1 MQWQLIEKIYI
12 CVYIYIPFLLS
23 HYLIP
28 RSSPLGELGQNRV
41 YNCSSSAAVTM
52 ILKFPQYY
60 PICVDFQQLI
70 PWQNGY
76 LNETQ
81 DSISQVPCLAISKTL
96 NYSTIWINVQM
107 HDLHWR
113 AIDSGHLDT
122 IDRFHK
128 YASVA
133 TEFFNIVR
141 LNEIPVTYSWVIEPS
156 PGLLIKFFLNWSKH
170 QDVC

>member
-1 MQWQLIEKIYI
+1 M
-12 CVYIYIPFLLS
+12 CIYIPFLLS

-28 RSSPLGELGQNRV
+28 RLSPLGELGQNRV
-41 YNCSSSAAVTM
+41 YNCSSLAAVTT
-52 ILKFPQYY
+52 ILKFPQHY
-60 PICVDFQQLI
+60 PICVDIQQLI

-76 LNETQ
+76 LNKTQ
-81 DSISQVPCLAISKTL
+81 DSISQVPCLATSKTL

-113 AIDSGHLDT
+113 VIDSGHLD
-122 IDRFHK
+122 IVDHFHK

-141 LNEIPVTYSWVIEPS
+141 LNEIPVTYSWVIELS